1 MYELRRRL
9 ASINAATWT
18 GTIIVVLV
26 ILSAVFAPLI
36 APYDPNATDLR
47 ARNASPSLEHPFGTD
62 SLGRD
67 VASRIVY
74 GARVSLRVGLVSVSV
89 GLGFGVLFGLLAGYF
104 GGRVDQL
111 TMAAMDFLLAFPAIL
126 LAIAIVAALGP
137 GLTQVM
143 VAVGVALLPNFA
155 RVTRSAV
162 LSVRNVEY
170 VAAAAALGAS
180 HTRILAHHILPN
192 VLTPIVV
199 LATLNAAFAIIM
211 EAGLSFLGIGV
222 QPPDA
227 TWGSILSDGRSG
239 LVDAPW
245 ITMSAGIAISITV
258 LGLNI
263 MGDGLRDLTDPRTRG
278 VVRESAN
285 RA

>member
-1 MYELRRRL
+1 MPEFIHKLRTV
-9 ASINAATWT
+9 NAATWV
-18 GTIIVVLV
+18 GAVIV
-26 ILSAVFAPLI
+26 SAVVAIAALAPVI
-36 APYDPNATDLR
+36 APFDPNSTDLR
-47 ARNASPSLEHPFGTD
+47 ARNSPPSLVHPLGTD

-67 VASRIVY
+67 MASRIVY
-74 GARVSLRVGLVSVSV
+74 GARVSLRVGLVSVSI
-89 GLGFGVLFGLLAGYF
+89 GLAFGVLFGLVGGYF
-104 GGRVDQL
+104 AGRIDQL
-111 TMAAMDFLLAFPAIL
+111 ITAAMDFLLAFPAIL

-143 VAVGVALLPNFA
+143 TAVGVALLPNFA

-162 LSVRNVEY
+162 LSIRNEEY

-180 HTRILAHHILPN
+180 HARIILRYILPN

-222 QPPDA
+222 RPPNA
-227 TWGSILSDGRSG
+227 TWGSILSDGRSA
-239 LVDAPW
+239 LVNAPW

-263 MGDGLRDLTDPRTRG
+263 LGDGLRDLADPRTRSA
-278 VVRESAN
+278 VAESTSRN
-285 RA
+285 

>member
-1 MYELRRRL
+1 MPEWRRRL
-9 ASINAATWT
+9 AAVNVATWVGAT
-18 GTIIVVLV
+18 IVVLV
-26 ILSAVFAPLI
+26 LLSAAFAPIL
-36 APYDPNATDLR
+36 APHDPNTTNLR
-47 ARNASPSLEHPFGTD
+47 ARNAPPSLEHPFGTD
-62 SLGRD
+62 ALGRD
-67 VASRIVY
+67 LASRVVY
-74 GARVSLRVGLVSVSV
+74 GARVSLRVGLISVSV
-89 GLGFGVLFGLLAGYF
+89 GLAFGVVFGMLAGYF
-104 GGRVDQL
+104 GGRVDGL
-111 TMAAMDFLLAFPAIL
+111 IMAGMDFLLAFPAIL

-162 LSVRNVEY
+162 LGVRNSEY
-170 VAAAAALGAS
+170 VLAASALGAS
-180 HTRILAHHILPN
+180 HLRILVRHVLPN
-192 VLTPIVV
+192 VMTPIVV

-222 QPPDA
+222 QPPNA

-245 ITMSAGIAISITV
+245 ITMSAGIAISVTV

-263 MGDGLRDLTDPRTRG
+263 MGDGLRDLTDPRSRG
-278 VVRESAN
+278 AVREGAN

>member
-36 APYDPNATDLR
+36 APYDPNATNLL
-47 ARNASPSLEHPFGTD
+47 ARNAPPSLEHPFGTD

-104 GGRVDQL
+104 GGLVDQL

-143 VAVGVALLPNFA
+143 VAVGVALLPDFA

-278 VVRESAN
+278 VLRESAN

>member
-1 MYELRRRL
+1 MAEFGRRL
-9 ASINAATWT
+9 SGINKATWA
-18 GTIIVVLV
+18 GALIVILVVLV
-26 ILSAVFAPLI
+26 AAFAPVI
-36 APYDPNATDLR
+36 APHDPNSTNLR
-47 ARNASPSLEHPFGTD
+47 ARNSPPSLEHPLGTD
-62 SLGRD
+62 ALGRD
-67 VASRIVY
+67 IASRIAY
-74 GARVSLRVGLVSVSV
+74 GARVSLRVGLVSVSI
-89 GLGFGVLFGLLAGYF
+89 GLGFGVLFGLVGGYF

-111 TMAAMDFLLAFPAIL
+111 IMAAMDFLLAFPAIL

-162 LSVRNVEY
+162 LSVRDEEY
-170 VAAAAALGAS
+170 VVAASALGAS
-180 HTRILAHHILPN
+180 HARILARYVLPN

-239 LVDAPW
+239 LVNAPW
-245 ITMSAGIAISITV
+245 ITMSAGIAISVTV
-258 LGLNI
+258 LGLNVL
-263 MGDGLRDLTDPRTRG
+263 GDGLRDLADPRTRRA
-278 VVRESAN
+278 VSESTNRE
-285 RA
+285 